1 MRELSPEAEAR
12 DMELVPTR
20 TGRGPF
26 VSGPRAAA
34 KAAVGLRH
42 RPAGQV
48 FSKKKMGGGTV
59 PLRPGETTLCL
70 AAKVGRA
77 GARNAPSLPAWL
89 PAKVTLP
96 RKGET
101 LPPLPAEAAGK
112 SNPRPETRNL
122 SALQEKEAIPLGT
135 ASLCL

>member
-48 FSKKKMGGGTV
+48 FSKKKMGGGAVSPAAGDTI
-59 PLRPGETTLCL
+59 LCL
-70 AAKVGRA
+70 AAK
-77 GARNAPSLPAWL
+77 
-89 PAKVTLP
+89 
-96 RKGET
+96 
-101 LPPLPAEAAGK
+101 
-112 SNPRPETRNL
+112 
-122 SALQEKEAIPLGT
+122 ALCFT
-135 ASLCL
+135 

>member
-1 MRELSPEAEAR
+1 MSELSPEAEAR

-48 FSKKKMGGGTV
+48 FSKKKMGGGSV
-59 PLRPGETTLCL
+59 LPCGQGSRLCL
-70 AAKVGRA
+70 AAKTGSA
-77 GARNAPSLPAWL
+77 GGG
-89 PAKVTLP
+89 KTL
-96 RKGET
+96 
-101 LPPLPAEAAGK
+101 
-112 SNPRPETRNL
+112 L
-122 SALQEKEAIPLGT
+122 SWGNISGIIG
-135 ASLCL
+135 

>member
-1 MRELSPEAEAR
+1 MSELSPEAEAR

-26 VSGPRAAA
+26 VSGLRAAA

-59 PLRPGETTLCL
+59 FARRQKQPPRGRPPRP
-70 AAKVGRA
+70 VGRA
-77 GARNAPSLPAWL
+77 CRSPMGFP
-89 PAKVTLP
+89 
-96 RKGET
+96 
-101 LPPLPAEAAGK
+101 
-112 SNPRPETRNL
+112 
-122 SALQEKEAIPLGT
+122 
-135 ASLCL
+135 